1 MGHFKISLG
10 VILDYFIYGSAGI
23 HAVTLFENFEQ
34 FLRMNY
40 FLLRFT
46 SSSLITIGTIVLI
59 FIRIKV
65 SLKKLNEPVNGEP
78 QKVKKKFWDL
88 FNE

>member
-1 MGHFKISLG
+1 MRHFKISLG
-10 VILDYFIYGSAGI
+10 VILDYLIYGSAGI

-46 SSSLITIGTIVLI
+46 SSTIITIGTIILI
-59 FIRIKV
+59 IVRIKV
-65 SLKKLNEPVNGEP
+65 SLKKMNEPVNGEP
-78 QKVKKKFWDL
+78 EKVKKKFWDL
-88 FNE
+88 FE